1 LPILIRI
8 TTKAYKK
15 MDQRIPTLLSEAKS
29 TNATER
35 QKQELFSLFHQSEM
49 EFELKN
55 SLLDELNQ
63 TDVMDIDRPYFDG
76 LFEKIWHKR
85 KIVNIGANAKNHY
98 VLRLVQLAAV
108 LIFGLFA
115 GYFFNSGK
123 IAASV
128 NYYSSFAPKGS
139 ISEMYLPDGTHI
151 FLNSGSEIK
160 YTVDGKDGNR
170 EIFLTGEAWFQ
181 VAKMKE
187 KPFLVHTPFYDVQVT
202 GTTFNVKAYAIDHE
216 VITTLEEGSVHI
228 KSSDKVQIAEETY
241 LKPGEQLVYDKESKN
256 VQIQQVTTKWFTSW
270 KDNKLVFI
278 NMSFKDL
285 RIMLERKYGVEIEI
299 VDQSIIDYHYDGIIK
314 NETIL
319 EVLEILKQTLPIQYQ
334 IIGQKIVIK
343 KKEGGSRS

>member
-1 LPILIRI
+1 
-8 TTKAYKK
+8 
-15 MDQRIPTLLSEAKS
+15 M
-29 TNATER
+29 
-35 QKQELFSLFHQSEM
+35 
-49 EFELKN
+49 
-55 SLLDELNQ
+55 
-63 TDVMDIDRPYFDG
+63 
-76 LFEKIWHKR
+76 
-85 KIVNIGANAKNHY
+85 
-98 VLRLVQLAAV
+98 
-108 LIFGLFA
+108 
-115 GYFFNSGK
+115 
-123 IAASV
+123 
-128 NYYSSFAPKGS
+128 KG
-139 ISEMYLPDGTHI
+139 
-151 FLNSGSEIK
+151 
-160 YTVDGKDGNR
+160 
-170 EIFLTGEAWFQ
+170 
-181 VAKMKE
+181 

-202 GTTFNVKAYAIDHE
+202 GTTFNVKAYTVDHD